1 MGSQGLGQRFWAVA
15 GAVSIRVKITG
26 IVVGVILTLGLA
38 MGVLVYRGFTESLE
52 RELEERG
59 TAIAVNLASRSQDLV
74 LTDRLFALYTLARET
89 ARDNKD
95 LLYAYITD
103 RSGAVLVHTFKG
115 GMPAGLLGLPP
126 LAPGEATRVRLLR
139 TETGMIRHI
148 AVPVLGGRAGTV
160 HVGMSEDKIRAT
172 IAGYIRRIVL
182 ITSLVLV
189 GGGLLGF
196 GVATILGRPLTQL
209 ASAAEAVGRGDFTW
223 RPPRWAHDEIG
234 RLGASFAVMAER
246 LGRMQAELRRRGE
259 VRTRLLDQVITAQ
272 EEERR
277 RIAREL
283 HDETGQALTSLTL
296 GLAQI
301 REARDLDEARARA
314 GELRGLAGRTL
325 EEVHN
330 LSRGLRPSV
339 LDDLGLLPALD
350 LLLKEHA
357 ASRGIA
363 VDLHA
368 TGLDGQ
374 RLSGPVEVAVYRIVQ
389 EALTNSARHADARTV
404 SVLLERRDNALH
416 LIVEDDG
423 RGFDAEKTLSDGD
436 VERRLGLLGMRE
448 RAELLGGNLT
458 IESAPGR
465 GTSVFVQIPL
475 GHGAE
480 V

>member
-1 MGSQGLGQRFWAVA
+1 MALPGRRRPLPAA
-15 GAVSIRVKITG
+15 GAGFLGVTPARVTHERQRIFALDTN
-26 IVVGVILTLGLA
+26 IFIYHFEANPAYV
-38 MGVLVYRGFTESLE
+38 GFTEALFDRIESG
-52 RELEERG
+52 RVK
-59 TAIAVNLASRSQDLV
+59 AITSALTLHEV
-74 LTDRLFALYTLARET
+74 LTGARKAGDDRLFALYTLARET

-314 GELRGLAGRTL
+314 GELRGLAGRYGVEWTRPRFYEFAAAL
-325 EEVHN
+325 GAVQVDRMEEIVAWKRAYAATHLDPKFPN
-330 LSRGLRPSV
+330 RVRLPEGMVSGLYKYIVFEPIERSSGKVYDTPCHTIMQHS
-339 LDDLGLLPALD
+339 GSFP
-350 LLLKEHA
+350 HA
-357 ASRGIA
+357 
-363 VDLHA
+363 
-368 TGLDGQ
+368 
-374 RLSGPVEVAVYRIVQ
+374 EWVAGHHWCV
-389 EALTNSARHADARTV
+389 
-404 SVLLERRDNALH
+404 
-416 LIVEDDG
+416 
-423 RGFDAEKTLSDGD
+423 
-436 VERRLGLLGMRE
+436 
-448 RAELLGGNLT
+448 
-458 IESAPGR
+458 
-465 GTSVFVQIPL
+465 PL
-475 GHGAE
+475 YYDPNGAMMT
-480 V
+480 